1 MSRRCRSQGP
11 NNLESRKGYLKDF
24 SMVSASTAAPQS
36 IRWRGLGKCGLC
48 DRVPV
53 DHRLDN
59 GRLQSAKPCK
69 LTHAYLLTRAG
80 YSYPGGR
87 TIEKRKLNQKVNE
100 QHPGLVPLGRTYSL
114 ENFVRLVHTAHADR
128 VEPVAS

>member
-59 GRLQSAKPCK
+59 GRLQSAKSCK

-87 TIEKRKLNQKVNE
+87 TIEKRKLNRKVNE

-114 ENFVRLVHTAHADR
+114 ENFM
-128 VEPVAS
+128 